1 MVKVADLPLAVA
13 ERVDTPEAVSNR
25 YGFDRR
31 QALYYLQAAEMLG
44 LIVRQQKKYKLSTV
58 GHRYVALTPP
68 QRKELLARK
77 MLSLPIITQILVELL
92 VSPLHHLSRV
102 QIESI
107 ASSRGGISGTT
118 VARRV
123 HSILGWLSWLS
134 EETEAF
140 KVSKDSVSMPV
151 RPSPEFPAATRA

>member
-1 MVKVADLPLAVA
+1 LKVPQADDVVKVADLPLAVA

-44 LIVRQQKKYKLSTV
+44 LIVRHQKKYKLSTA

-68 QRKELLARK
+68 QRKELLTRK
-77 MLSLPIITQILVELL
+77 MLSLPIVAQIIVELL
-92 VSPLHHLSRV
+92 ASPLHHLSRN

-107 ASSRGGISGTT
+107 ASSRSGISGTT

-123 HSILGWLSWLS
+123 TSVFSWLSWLG

-140 KVSKDSVSMPV
+140 KVSKESVSMPI
-151 RPSPEFPAATRA
+151 RP